1 MQVWKY
7 TVWIE
12 RSPERVFDF
21 LFDFAQAPRWR
32 SFVRSMEQV
41 DPGTAQA
48 GTRIRSLLDVA
59 GEEQE
64 LVLTLTAVERP
75 RVWRHR
81 TGETDFVGEV
91 EYKLVPEKNGTRVT
105 LSAQATPVTLY
116 GWLALPLLFLNRGRA
131 YREQLPRLKQVLE
144 EGSSRE

>member
-21 LFDFAQAPRWR
+21 LFDFDQAPRWR

-41 DPGTAQA
+41 DPGPAQA

-64 LVLTLTAVERP
+64 LVLTLTALERP

-91 EYKLVPEKNGTRVT
+91 EYKLVPENNGTRVT
-105 LSAQATPVTLY
+105 LRAQATPVTLY

-131 YREQLPRLKQVLE
+131 YREQLPRLKQALE